1 MVLHTP
7 GPPFRDVLGLEGR
20 GARQWS
26 RYRARA
32 RGIVMTGDDS
42 ALDQDDGVLG
52 LAVLILKLYSKYSAA
67 YTRNP

>member
-1 MVLHTP
+1 MEPLP
-7 GPPFRDVLGLEGR
+7 
-20 GARQWS
+20 S
-26 RYRARA
+26 A